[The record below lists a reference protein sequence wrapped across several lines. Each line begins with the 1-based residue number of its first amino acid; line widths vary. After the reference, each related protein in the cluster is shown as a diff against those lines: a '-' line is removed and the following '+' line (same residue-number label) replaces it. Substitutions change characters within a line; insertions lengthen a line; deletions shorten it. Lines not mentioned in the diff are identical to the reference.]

1 MSAANE
7 GCNPKKVVD
16 RVLARFSLLELLEES
31 ESRGWSAVT
40 LAGEQIRN
48 MQYYLRTQAGLA
60 GFELIPNRRGQG
72 VIDTL
77 RPSPQAEAHPNSLSS
92 RYGLGQ
98 QPLHTDGAHLEEPP
112 NVVLLWSEQSS
123 DVPTRIWRPR
133 RVPPNEKRG
142 IFSITDGKDIRLA
155 PAYNSDGMYRFDPV
169 CMRPLDHFSQLLC
182 ERFSNPPDEEVF
194 AFQWN
199 VPNTVLL
206 IRNGVVLHGRSRVEN
221 HDSERVLFRAAMRKT
236 KHEPVHT

>member
-7 GCNPKKVVD
+7 GYNPGKFLD
-16 RVLARFSLLELLEES
+16 QVLARFSLLDLLKES

-40 LAGEQIRN
+40 LNGEQIKK
-48 MQYYLRTQAGLA
+48 MHYHLRTQSELA
-60 GFELIPNRRGQG
+60 GYELIPNRRGQG

-112 NVVLLWSEQSS
+112 DVVLLWSEQSS

-133 RVPPNEKRG
+133 SVPLIEKRG
-142 IFSITDGKDIRLA
+142 IFSVTDGKDIRLA
-155 PAYNSDGMYRFDPV
+155 PACDSDGVYRFDPV
-169 CMRPLDHFSQLLC
+169 CMRPLDHFSKLLC
-182 ERFSNPPDEEVF
+182 ERFSNPPEEEVS

-199 VPNTVLL
+199 APNTVLL